1 MIAVSKLTPKLVFME
16 RCAELM
22 GAVVHTL
29 VFERKLQ
36 PFKRYINA
44 FFGVNTK
51 GMISSINFWEVSTS
65 IVD

>member
-1 MIAVSKLTPKLVFME
+1 
-16 RCAELM
+16 M

-65 IVD
+65 IVDWNYTTGFTI